1 MIDISTHKMRVLTET
16 GDAMKPGERKLQI
29 LKLIIDDF
37 IDTAQ
42 PVGSRTIAKKY
53 ELGIS
58 SATIRNEMADLE
70 DLGYLIQPHTSAGR
84 VPSELGYR
92 LYVDSLMK
100 HMALELD
107 ERQVVRNLLVR
118 KIIRVEDVVQQ
129 AAELLASMTQMIA
142 VVSLPQFKKTKL
154 VNMKLIRINESSVL
168 LILVSDAGVFKN
180 IPMELSDLEQYHL
193 DRLSDGLLAALK
205 GATIQDIS
213 VKTVM
218 KLKTRLPEYG
228 PFIDYLIPILRDA
241 LRALDETEVRIE
253 GTGYIFDKPEYND
266 IEKART
272 FMETL
277 QDKDSIIKIFDD
289 VTPRGITV
297 KIGNEIGLEALRDAS
312 IVAAG
317 YRINEDTCGH
327 IGVIGPTRINYG
339 HTVTVVESFRQTL
352 SEIFS
357 GINL

>member
-1 MIDISTHKMRVLTET
+1 
-16 GDAMKPGERKLQI
+16 MKPGERKLEI
-29 LKLIIDDF
+29 LKLVIDDF
-37 IDTAQ
+37 INTAQ

-53 ELGIS
+53 ALGIS

-84 VPSELGYR
+84 VPSDLGYR

-100 HMALELD
+100 QMALEMD
-107 ERQVVRNLLVR
+107 ERQVIRNLLVH
-118 KIIRVEDVVQQ
+118 KIIRVDDVVRQ
-129 AAELLASMTQMIA
+129 ASELLASMTQMIA

-154 VNMKLIRINESSVL
+154 VNMKLVRINESSVL

-180 IPMELSDLEQYHL
+180 IPMELWDLEQNHL
-193 DRLSDGLLAALK
+193 DRLSDGLLTVLK

-213 VKTVM
+213 VKTIM
-218 KLKTRLPEYG
+218 RLKTQLPEYG
-228 PFIDYLIPILRDA
+228 PFIDYLIPILKDA
-241 LRALDETEVRIE
+241 LKQLDEIEVCIE
-253 GTGYIFDKPEYND
+253 GTGTIFDLPEYND
-266 IEKART
+266 MDKARK

-277 QDKDSIIKIFDD
+277 QDTSAIIRIFDD

-297 KIGNEIGLEALRDAS
+297 KIGNEIGLEALRESS

-327 IGVIGPTRINYG
+327 IGIIGPTRMNYG
-339 HTVTVVESFRQTL
+339 HVVTVVESFRQTL
-352 SEIFS
+352 TEIFS

>member
-1 MIDISTHKMRVLTET
+1 
-16 GDAMKPGERKLQI
+16 MKPGERKLAI

-37 IDTAQ
+37 INTAQ

-70 DLGYLIQPHTSAGR
+70 DLGYLTQPHTSAGR
-84 VPSELGYR
+84 VPSDLGYR

-100 HMALELD
+100 QMVLELD
-107 ERQVVRNLLVR
+107 ERQVIRNLLVH
-118 KIIRVEDVVQQ
+118 KIIRVDDVIRQ
-129 AAELLASMTQMIA
+129 ASELLSSLTQMIS
-142 VVSLPQFKKTKL
+142 VVSMPQFNKTKL
-154 VNMKLIRINESSVL
+154 VNMKIVRINESNVL

-180 IPMELSDLEQYHL
+180 IPMQLRELEQHDL
-193 DRLSDGLLAALK
+193 DRLSDGLLTVLK

-213 VKTVM
+213 VKTIM
-218 KLKTRLPEYG
+218 KLKILLPEYG
-228 PFIDYLIPILRDA
+228 PFIDYLIPILRDT
-241 LRALDETEVRIE
+241 LKQLDEVEVRIE
-253 GTGYIFDKPEYND
+253 GTGYIFDLPEYND
-266 IEKART
+266 MDKARK

-277 QDKDSIIKIFDD
+277 HDTNTIIRIFDD

-297 KIGNEIGLEALRDAS
+297 KIGKEIGLEAFKDSS

-327 IGVIGPTRINYG
+327 IGVIGPTRMNYG
-339 HTVTVVESFRQTL
+339 HVVTVVESFRQTL
-352 SEIFS
+352 TEIFS